1 MDSRGHYEIVDERN
15 IRGDYVLTGGELPAL
30 VLVDC
35 VVRMLRERFRRRIA
49 MRTRAI
55 IMVCWNIHSTH
66 VLRCGTTGKCLKCLS
81 GNHAEI
87 AKWRREEAV
96 KATYLKRPELL
107 ERSPLTEKDL
117 AIIHKLEEKE
127 NKK

>member
-1 MDSRGHYEIVDERN
+1 
-15 IRGDYVLTGGELPAL
+15 
-30 VLVDC
+30 
-35 VVRMLRERFRRRIA
+35 

-55 IMVCWNIHSTH
+55 IMVCWYTRPEVWHDREVPK
-66 VLRCGTTGKCLKCLS
+66 VLLS

-127 NKK
+127 DKK

>member
-1 MDSRGHYEIVDERN
+1 MRN
-15 IRGDYVLTGGELPAL
+15 VLSLMRSVALP
-30 VLVDC
+30 
-35 VVRMLRERFRRRIA
+35 
-49 MRTRAI
+49 
-55 IMVCWNIHSTH
+55 N
-66 VLRCGTTGKCLKCLS
+66 GTCLNLDLPTV
-81 GNHAEI
+81 
-87 AKWRREEAV
+87 AV